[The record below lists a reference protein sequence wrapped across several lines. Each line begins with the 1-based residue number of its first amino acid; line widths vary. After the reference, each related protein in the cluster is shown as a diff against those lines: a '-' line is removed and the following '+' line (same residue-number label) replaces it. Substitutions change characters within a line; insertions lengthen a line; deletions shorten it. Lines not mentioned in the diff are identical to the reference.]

1 MAGSFSFLEN
11 PFDDLDGSNLKEF
24 DNHCKDIAENLI
36 NNYCIRIGIDKCFYL
51 AEIEFYY
58 WQKDK
63 WNDSW
68 NKVTYPR
75 DNKKAGDLFYHNSG
89 IDICF
94 NSSYDEKKYGGI
106 LIRAI
111 KDQNDVVTAGPL
123 VCCQLILNSCDTEKM
138 PILKRTDER
147 HIEVKS
153 SIRSLGK
160 DDMIQEKERKNE
172 LKLCFY
178 DSSIGINE
186 STTYN
191 ENSIPEKN
199 VWNPRKVVFD
209 KKNGR
214 TRIYKVQYA
223 SPKERL
229 NP

>member
-1 MAGSFSFLEN
+1 MADSFSFLVN
-11 PFDDLDGSNLKEF
+11 PFDDLDGSNLKGFE
-24 DNHCKDIAENLI
+24 NHCKDIAVNLI
-36 NNYCIRIGIDKCFYL
+36 NNYCIRIGKDKSFYL

-63 WNDSW
+63 WNDDW
-68 NKVTYPR
+68 NTVTYPR

-94 NSSYDEKKYGGI
+94 NSSFDEKKYGGI

-111 KDQNDVVTAGPL
+111 KDQDDVVTTGPL
-123 VCCQLILNSCDTEKM
+123 VCCQLILNSCDTGKM
-138 PILKRTDER
+138 PMLERTDKR
-147 HIEVKS
+147 NIEVES
-153 SIRSLGK
+153 SIRTLGEI
-160 DDMIQEKERKNE
+160 DMIQEKERKNV

-186 STTYN
+186 SATYV

-199 VWNPRKVVFD
+199 VWNPRKKVFD
-209 KKNGR
+209 KKKGC
-214 TRIYKVQYA
+214 TKISKVQYT

>member
-1 MAGSFSFLEN
+1 MTDIFSFLEN
-11 PFDDLDGSNLKEF
+11 PFDDLDGSNLKGFE
-24 DNHCKDIAENLI
+24 NHCKDIAENLI

-63 WNDSW
+63 WNDDW

-75 DNKKAGDLFYHNSG
+75 DNKKAGELFYHNSG
-89 IDICF
+89 IDICL
-94 NSSYDEKKYGGI
+94 NSSYKEKKYGGI

-111 KDQNDVVTAGPL
+111 KDQNDVVTAGPM
-123 VCCQLILNSCDTEKM
+123 VCCQLILNSCNTGSM
-138 PILKRTDER
+138 PILERTNER
-147 HIEVKS
+147 QIKVEKT
-153 SIRSLGK
+153 IRSLGK
-160 DDMIQEKERKNE
+160 VDMIQEKGRKDV

-199 VWNPRKVVFD
+199 VWNPRKKIFD
-209 KKNGR
+209 KKKGS
-214 TRIYKVQYA
+214 TRISKVQYA

-229 NP
+229 K